1 MRRRT
6 GQEPSGLRPS
16 TMAVGRKMR
25 TAYHDP
31 YRPPTPVEAGDLFER
46 RSQESATPEDLVAI
60 QNLLSYLGLNH
71 ERHSH
76 NLRELRHAL
85 LGHMTA
91 SEFVLVT
98 WGSSAGGGPN
108 DDLIKADSGLSSTAQ
123 TIRAGR
129 RSAIARGR

>member
-16 TMAVGRKMR
+16 TMTVGRKMR

-31 YRPPTPVEAGDLFER
+31 YRPPTPVEATELFER
-46 RSQESATPEDLVAI
+46 RTGGSATPEDLVAI
-60 QNLLSYLGLNH
+60 QDLLGYIGLNH

-91 SEFVLVT
+91 PEFVLVT
-98 WGSSAGGGPN
+98 WGPSAGVGPN
-108 DDLIKADSGLSSTAQ
+108 DDRIKADSGLSSTAQ

-129 RSAIARGR
+129 KAVIAHGR